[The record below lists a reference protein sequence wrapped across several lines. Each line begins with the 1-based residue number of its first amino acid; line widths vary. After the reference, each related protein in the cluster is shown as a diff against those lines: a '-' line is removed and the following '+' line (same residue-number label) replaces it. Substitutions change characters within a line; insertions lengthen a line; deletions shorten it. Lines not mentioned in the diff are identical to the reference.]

1 MDLDL
6 RYMFFFLASIFI
18 ILVLSRSSKH
28 FDDIDLEDLE
38 AIVDVE
44 ILNIALSDL
53 SQLENL

>member
-1 MDLDL
+1 
-6 RYMFFFLASIFI
+6 MFFFLASIFI